1 MRPCGLYPTRLFY
14 LRDFPGKSTG
24 VSCRFLLWEFFPTQ
38 GSNPASPALAGGFC
52 TTALPGKPTPPSRLF
67 PSTVDFNNIGL
78 NCEGS
83 LTCGNFS
90 VVNSTVLRN
99 LWLVEPIDV
108 ISFPLEYISNNP
120 LSFKPLFQHLAS
132 GELKLKNITSLI
144 SDRTGIQT

>member
-1 MRPCGLYPTRLFY
+1 MRGAPVGEPEESADGTRL
-14 LRDFPGKSTG
+14 
-24 VSCRFLLWEFFPTQ
+24 Q
-38 GSNPASPALAGGFC
+38 AGPRSRSLGRAGW
-52 TTALPGKPTPPSRLF
+52 ALPGKPTPPSRLF

-108 ISFPLEYISNNP
+108 GP
-120 LSFKPLFQHLAS
+120 
-132 GELKLKNITSLI
+132 
-144 SDRTGIQT
+144 